1 MPRAYVPR
9 LLVTAALFRLLA
21 RALLRLFGA
30 ITLAVAIVV
39 IVESGAD
46 YFVFVRVFVR
56 IFVRILAA
64 LLRRRAPARTLG
76 GGVFAIAFFFAVAVL
91 LGVESGAEDLAAA
104 RTRLVAEAQIAPI
117 FVVAEAIFF
126 SAVAVVIGIVPG
138 AYDVVFRK
146 GATGPEGAGGAGER

>member
-1 MPRAYVPR
+1 MGVSVSASRGAGDRAGTIT
-9 LLVTAALFRLLA
+9 LMCLALMFQALFLVTAARNRL
-21 RALLRLFGA
+21 
-30 ITLAVAIVV
+30 
-39 IVESGAD
+39 
-46 YFVFVRVFVR
+46 
-56 IFVRILAA
+56 
-64 LLRRRAPARTLG
+64 RAPAHPLG
-76 GGVFAIAFFFAVAVL
+76 AGVRAIAFFFAVAVL

-146 GATGPEGAGGAGER
+146 GATGPEGAGGAGERRER